1 MYHESTLYLCTLLFI
16 VKDFD
21 LFVSLGTLQQLASNP
36 ILVEARRT
44 QIENRQKSYKWKM
57 YVEDG
62 LQGQTAPGFPSSI
75 DTDNEALPHDERFD
89 RCKTENFLGN
99 FFKGF
104 FFGAESA
111 VIGVA
116 RDILNKLFGNRVGD
130 VDDLTNLHQYFEV
143 ANLLQGNQEKTDTA
157 NRYDKSAG
165 PIVPYEL
172 ARWTSD
178 AEFGR
183 LILNGVNCVIIKRC
197 IVLPQYFPVTQDMV
211 CHSLGRSGDLKK
223 EMKV

>member
-1 MYHESTLYLCTLLFI
+1 MFI
-16 VKDFD
+16 VEDFD

-44 QIENRQKSYKWKM
+44 QIENRQKSYQWKK
-57 YVEDG
+57 YPEDG
-62 LQGQTAPGFPSSI
+62 LPSSI
-75 DTDNEALPHDERFD
+75 DTDNEALPLDERFD
-89 RCKTENFLGN
+89 KCKNENFLGN
-99 FFKGF
+99 LFKGL

-116 RDILNKLFGNRVGD
+116 RDILNKLFGNKVGD
-130 VDDLTNLHQYFEV
+130 VNDLANLHQFFEV
-143 ANLLQGNQEKTDTA
+143 ASLLQGNQEKTDTA
-157 NRYDKSAG
+157 DRYDKSAG

-178 AEFGR
+178 ADFGR
-183 LILNGVNCVIIKRC
+183 LILNGVNCVIIKLC
-197 IVLPQYFPVTQDMV
+197 IVLPQYFPVTQEMV
-211 CHSLGRSGDLKK
+211 CHSLGRSGDLKI